1 MRHCLAVLLTIAVL
15 AIAPAAQLQF
25 SSKAP
30 PQIIEGSASL
40 GHLDNAALARGRPSP
55 EALIQIPGIE
65 PVKASSELIFPLES
79 WHNHSSSVVE
89 TPNGDLLVCWFHGS
103 GERTADDVL
112 IRGARWSRSKR
123 TWSAPFTMADA
134 PGFPETNP
142 VLYIDRKERLFFF
155 WPLIIAHRWETA
167 LMKYRISTDY
177 QQADG
182 PPSWSFQDNI
192 VLSPKNIAAKTKAF
206 VAGAA
211 AGASPQL
218 AAAGARLVER
228 AEDEYFSRMG
238 WFTRT
243 HPLELPSGR
252 LLVPMYSD
260 GYSFGIMAISDDG
273 GVTWKGS
280 EPIVGRGGI
289 QPSVV
294 RKNDGTLVAYLRDNG
309 PAPKRALVS
318 ESKDDGES
326 WTDARD
332 SDILNPGTS
341 VEVVRLRNGHWIMVY
356 NDLER
361 NRYSLVAAISDD
373 EGRTWPVRRHLDGR
387 PDAEVPNQYHYP
399 SVIQA
404 RDGAIHVTY
413 SYFTPEGKS
422 IKHARFD
429 EGWVRAGDPG
439 K

>member
-1 MRHCLAVLLTIAVL
+1 MRNVLAVLLTIAGL
-15 AIAPAAQLQF
+15 AIVPTAQSQF
-25 SSKAP
+25 T
-30 PQIIEGSASL
+30 
-40 GHLDNAALARGRPSP
+40 
-55 EALIQIPGIE
+55 
-65 PVKASSELIFPLES
+65 SELIFPPES

-89 TPNGDLLVCWFHGS
+89 TPKGDLLVCWFHGS

-112 IRGARWSRSKR
+112 IRGARWSRTTRK
-123 TWSAPFTMADA
+123 WSAPFTMADA

-142 VLYIDRKERLFFF
+142 VLYVDRKERLFFF

-182 PPSWSFQDNI
+182 PPTWAFQDNI
-192 VLSPKNIAAKTKAF
+192 VLVPKNIAAKTKAF
-206 VAGAA
+206 VATA
-211 AGASPQL
+211 AGANPQL
-218 AAAGARLVER
+218 ATAGARLVEH

-280 EPIVGRGGI
+280 EPIVGLGGI

-309 PAPKRALVS
+309 PAPKRAQMS

-326 WTDARD
+326 WTEARD

-341 VEVVRLRNGHWIMVY
+341 VEVIRLRNGHWIMVY

-361 NRYSLVAAISDD
+361 GRFSLVAAVSED
-373 EGRTWPVRRHLDGR
+373 EGRTWPARRHLDGR
-387 PDAEVPNQYHYP
+387 PGVEVPSQYHYP

-404 RDGAIHVTY
+404 RDGFIHVTY

-429 EGWVRAGDPG
+429 EGWVRAGDPAQ
-439 K
+439 

>member
-1 MRHCLAVLLTIAVL
+1 MRHCFAVLLAVAGL
-15 AIAPAAQLQF
+15 AIVPSAQ
-25 SSKAP
+25 
-30 PQIIEGSASL
+30 PQYT
-40 GHLDNAALARGRPSP
+40 
-55 EALIQIPGIE
+55 
-65 PVKASSELIFPLES
+65 SELIFPQES

-89 TPNGDLLVCWFHGS
+89 TPKGDLLVCWFHGS

-112 IRGARWSRSKR
+112 IRGARWSRSTRK
-123 TWSAPFTMADA
+123 WSAPFTMADA

-177 QQADG
+177 QQAEG
-182 PPSWSFQDNI
+182 PPAWSFQDNI
-192 VLSPKNIAAKTKAF
+192 VLVPKNIVAKTKAL
-206 VAGAA
+206 VAA
-211 AGASPQL
+211 AAAAPGASPQL

-273 GVTWKGS
+273 GTTWKGS
-280 EPIVGRGGI
+280 EPIVGFGGI

-294 RKNDGTLVAYLRDNG
+294 RRNDGTLVAYLRDNG
-309 PAPKRALVS
+309 PAPKRAQVS

-326 WTDARD
+326 WTEARD
-332 SDILNPGTS
+332 SDLLNPGTS

-361 NRYSLVAAISDD
+361 GRYSLVAAISED
-373 EGRTWPVRRHLDGR
+373 EGKTWPRRRHLDGR
-387 PDAEVPNQYHYP
+387 PDKEVPSQYHYP

-404 RDGAIHVTY
+404 RDGFIHVTY

-429 EGWVRAGDPG
+429 ESWVRAGDPG
-439 K
+439 Q

>member
-1 MRHCLAVLLTIAVL
+1 MRYVLVFLL
-15 AIAPAAQLQF
+15 AIAGLSIVPAAE
-25 SSKAP
+25 
-30 PQIIEGSASL
+30 PQY
-40 GHLDNAALARGRPSP
+40 
-55 EALIQIPGIE
+55 
-65 PVKASSELIFPLES
+65 SSELIFPPES
-79 WHNHSSSVVE
+79 WHNHSSSIVE
-89 TPNGDLLVCWFHGS
+89 TPKADLLVCWFHGS

-112 IRGARWSRSKR
+112 IRAARWSRSR
-123 TWSAPFTMADA
+123 RSWSAPFTLADA

-142 VLYIDRKERLFFF
+142 VLYVDRKERLFFF

-167 LMKYRISTDY
+167 LMKYRVSTDY

-182 PPSWSFQDNI
+182 PPAWGFQDNI
-192 VLSPKNIAAKTKAF
+192 VLVPKNIVAKTKAL
-206 VAGAA
+206 VGAA
-211 AGASPQL
+211 EAGNPQL

-280 EPIVGRGGI
+280 EPIVGRGGV

-294 RKNDGTLVAYLRDNG
+294 RRNDGTLVAYLRDNG
-309 PAPKRALVS
+309 PAPKRALIS

-326 WTDARD
+326 WTEARD

-341 VEVVRLRNGHWIMVY
+341 VEVVRLRNGHWTMIY

-361 NRYSLVAAISDD
+361 GRYSLVAALSDD
-373 EGRTWPVRRHLDGR
+373 EGRTWPARRHLDAR
-387 PDAEVPNQYHYP
+387 PGPEASNQYHYP
-399 SVIQA
+399 SVVQA
-404 RDGAIHVTY
+404 RDGAIRVTY
-413 SYFTPEGKS
+413 SYFAPEGKS
-422 IKHARFD
+422 SEHARFD
-429 EGWVRAGDPG
+429 ESWVRAGDGPQ
-439 K
+439 

>member
-1 MRHCLAVLLTIAVL
+1 MTAHAPLPRRPAGHCRAGD
-15 AIAPAAQLQF
+15 PPSAQPQF
-25 SSKAP
+25 
-30 PQIIEGSASL
+30 
-40 GHLDNAALARGRPSP
+40 
-55 EALIQIPGIE
+55 
-65 PVKASSELIFPLES
+65 SSELIFPLES

-89 TPNGDLLVCWFHGS
+89 TPKGDLLVCWFHGS

-112 IRGARWSRSKR
+112 IRGARWSRSKGA
-123 TWSAPFTMADA
+123 WSRPFTMADA

-177 QQADG
+177 QQAEG
-182 PPSWSFQDNI
+182 PPSWAFQDNI

-206 VAGAA
+206 VAAAA

-280 EPIVGRGGI
+280 EPIVGLGGI

-309 PAPKRALVS
+309 PAPKRALMS

-326 WTDARD
+326 WTEARD

-341 VEVVRLRNGHWIMVY
+341 VEVIRLRNGHWIMVY

-361 NRYSLVAAISDD
+361 GRYSLVAAISDD
-373 EGRTWPVRRHLDGR
+373 EGRTWPVRRHLDGT
-387 PDAEVPNQYHYP
+387 PGAELPNQYHYP

-429 EGWVRAGDPG
+429 EGWVRAGDPAR
-439 K
+439 